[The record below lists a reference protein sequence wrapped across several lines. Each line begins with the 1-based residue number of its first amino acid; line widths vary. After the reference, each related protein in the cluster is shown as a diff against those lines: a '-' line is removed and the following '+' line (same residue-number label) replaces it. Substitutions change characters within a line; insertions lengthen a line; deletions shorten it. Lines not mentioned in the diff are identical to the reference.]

1 MSGHFTCPGPS
12 GPIEVVLAEP
22 TQSPRAVALL
32 CHPHPQHGGTMDNK
46 VVHTLAKAAL
56 DVGAVAVRFNFRGV
70 GQSAG
75 AFDHGI
81 GETEDAAAVLDWLRA
96 RHPGLPLLAG
106 GFSFGA
112 YVQTRLLPRS
122 EPQAL
127 VLVGLAVGR
136 FETRELPE
144 GVAEGTLV
152 VHGEADEV
160 VPLAAVLDWARPQAL
175 PVTIFPGVGHY
186 FHGQLVRLRQVV
198 RRALSARLAE
208 LGL

>member
-1 MSGHFTCPGPS
+1 MSGHFTCPGPA
-12 GPIEVVLAEP
+12 GPIEVALAEP
-22 TQSPRAVALL
+22 AEPPRAIALL

-46 VVHTLAKAAL
+46 VVQTLAKAAV
-56 DVGAVAVRFNFRGV
+56 DVGALAVRFNFRGV

-75 AFDHGI
+75 HFDHGV
-81 GETEDAAAVLDWLRA
+81 GETEDAQAVLDWVRA
-96 RHPGLPLLAG
+96 RHRGLPLIAG

-127 VLVGLAVGR
+127 VLVGPAVSR
-136 FETRELPE
+136 FELGALPDR
-144 GVAEGTLV
+144 VAEGTLV

-160 VPLAAVLDWARPQAL
+160 VPLAAVLDWARPQSL
-175 PVTIFPGVGHY
+175 PVTVFPGVGHF

-198 RRALSARLAE
+198 RTALLARLSAPGA
-208 LGL
+208 

>member
-1 MSGHFTCPGPS
+1 MSGHFTCPGPA
-12 GPIEVVLAEP
+12 GPIEVALAEP

-96 RHPGLPLLAG
+96 RYPGLPLVAG

-122 EPQAL
+122 EPKAL
-127 VLVGLAVGR
+127 VLVGPAVSR
-136 FETRELPE
+136 FEVGQLPE
-144 GVAEGTLV
+144 RVAEGTLV

-175 PVTIFPGVGHY
+175 PVTVFAGVGHY

-198 RRALSARLAE
+198 RRALVARLSEAD
-208 LGL
+208 L